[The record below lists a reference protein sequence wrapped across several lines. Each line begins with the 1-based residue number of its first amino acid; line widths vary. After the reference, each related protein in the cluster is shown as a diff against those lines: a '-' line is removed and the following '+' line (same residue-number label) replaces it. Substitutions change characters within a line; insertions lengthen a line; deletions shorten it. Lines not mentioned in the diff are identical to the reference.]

1 MISPSSVGLCQ
12 LLCECEK
19 FGLSHD
25 VKYNAKKSEVM
36 IFRSVT
42 LKECSVC
49 FKLKRVTLHVV
60 ATYKYFGNYI
70 SDDLSDDDGINR
82 QYGTLYVQRNN
93 YNAKI

>member
-1 MISPSSVGLCQ
+1 
-12 LLCECEK
+12 
-19 FGLSHD
+19 
-25 VKYNAKKSEVM
+25 M

-42 LKECSVC
+42 LKECSVRD

-82 QYGTLYVQRNN
+82 QYGTLYVQGNN
-93 YNAKI
+93 YNAKIEYVLPRGKTHTVSFIFLTYVM